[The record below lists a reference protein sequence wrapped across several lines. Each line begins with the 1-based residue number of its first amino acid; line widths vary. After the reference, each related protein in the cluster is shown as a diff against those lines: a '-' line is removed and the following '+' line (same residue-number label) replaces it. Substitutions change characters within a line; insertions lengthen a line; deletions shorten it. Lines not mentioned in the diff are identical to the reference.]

1 MPNNR
6 KDRLSKQLGGE
17 CQACGSTGV
26 PLEIHHIVPLSSG
39 GTDDESNLTLLCPNC
54 NRTIANRQFTEI
66 EFNNYLSRI
75 LDSSNAFHDIRMEE
89 RLSSEKPFRAD
100 ITAKSQDGKSWLI
113 ECKNASA
120 FTPARLHQAIN
131 QIKAYKEAT
140 SFDYYVLA
148 FPGLLSEEQKA
159 ALSSDQIV
167 YWDAHELAV
176 RFQNE
181 IRNTRHS
188 IFQMLLSSMAPS
200 PKKTTEEE
208 FIEKLKRCQPGKD
221 YWSDYQK
228 LVGQILEHLF
238 CPPLEAPISESA
250 DQDKINRRDWILP
263 NYSDKGFWSFL
274 RIKYLA
280 DYIVVD
286 AKNYKGAIS
295 KNQVLQIANYLKTH
309 GAGMFAIIVT
319 RAGANKSADLTIR
332 EQWMANKKMILVLN
346 DEDIKVML
354 LAKSAGGEPEKV
366 IGQAIE
372 RFRLSM

>member
-1 MPNNR
+1 M
-6 KDRLSKQLGGE
+6 
-17 CQACGSTGV
+17 T
-26 PLEIHHIVPLSSG
+26 
-39 GTDDESNLTLLCPNC
+39 
-54 NRTIANRQFTEI
+54 
-66 EFNNYLSRI
+66 
-75 LDSSNAFHDIRMEE
+75 
-89 RLSSEKPFRAD
+89 
-100 ITAKSQDGKSWLI
+100 
-113 ECKNASA
+113 
-120 FTPARLHQAIN
+120 
-131 QIKAYKEAT
+131 
-140 SFDYYVLA
+140 
-148 FPGLLSEEQKA
+148 
-159 ALSSDQIV
+159 
-167 YWDAHELAV
+167 
-176 RFQNE
+176 
-181 IRNTRHS
+181 
-188 IFQMLLSSMAPS
+188 PS

-208 FIEKLKRCQPGKD
+208 FIEKLKTCQPGKD

-263 NYSDKGFWSFL
+263 NYSDQGFWNFL
-274 RIKYLA
+274 RIKYSA

-346 DEDIKVML
+346 DEDIKAML
-354 LAKSAGGEPEKV
+354 LAKSVGGEPEKV
-366 IGQAIE
+366 IGQTIE